1 MSCPFC
7 GHENPAGARFCN
19 DCGERLAAPTT
30 APEPR
35 SYTPRHLV
43 EKILASKSALEGE
56 RKPVTVL
63 FADVARSMELAERVD
78 PEEWHRLLDRLFRIL
93 ADGVHR
99 YEGTINQYTGD
110 GIMALFGAPIAHED
124 HAQRACAAALELARD
139 LGALAEDVRRESGL
153 DFAVRMGLNSGE
165 VVVGRIG
172 DDLRMDYT
180 AQGHVVGLAARV
192 QQLAPP
198 GGISVTE
205 QTAQLA
211 SGFFDLLDRGEQKLK
226 GASVPVRVFDL
237 RGPGPIR
244 SRFDRSRARGFSRFV
259 GREPELALLERALR
273 DAQSGRPTVV
283 LLTAE
288 PGAGKSRLCHE
299 FVERSRGVPLHYAR
313 ALSHGRMLPFHAIVE
328 LARGLFGVDQD
339 ASAAD
344 IRDAVGRGLPSSQP
358 VDPIALAFWL
368 ELLGAPDP
376 ALAPSELEPE
386 ARRTRLFQSLCDLI
400 QARARREP
408 TLLWVEDLHWL
419 DPASEAALEMLTE
432 RLLAP
437 ESAGSRVLLLA
448 TTRPEYRPAWSARVE
463 RLSLAPLAAQDSSTL
478 LDNWLGSDPAL
489 APLRARIEAS
499 ARGNP
504 LFVEEIVRSLV
515 ERGVLRGERG
525 AYAPA
530 APVEEIALPETVQ
543 AVLAARI
550 DRLSQRDKDVLQA
563 AAVVGRDVPTELLR
577 VVVDLPGPDLA
588 ASLERL
594 ATAELLGPAGPPGEC
609 AFRHP
614 LTQEVAY
621 RTQLLDRRRR
631 THGGVARALLA
642 IHGSAAPP
650 HAALLAHHFEEAG
663 EHLEAARWHEHAGRR
678 VARSDPA
685 EGVRHCRRVPQLLA
699 ALPESRETLVLEL
712 TSRIALLEI
721 GRIAGIEER
730 EPRGLFEEARAV
742 AERLGDPR
750 GHAFLLTSYGR
761 LRGLAGDVAQYLAC
775 AERAAELAEGSDDAT
790 LAFEMHAVLAHAQ
803 LAVGRL
809 EPARAIAERALAEL
823 ARLAGLREALGRSTA
838 PAFCR
843 IWWALASAYLGNA
856 AEAQAGL
863 EALLADEKDAGL
875 EALYGTHGFLCEVLR
890 LRGDLAGALAHG
902 RRAAELAEERGSP
915 FSRVEAAAFLGAAE
929 LTAGDVAA
937 ATSTLETALGLAR
950 ARRAAL
956 WYEPRILATLA
967 DAKRATGDRSGARAL
982 LAETRESVERGQ
994 GWRLSACDVEL
1005 ARVRLLASEPVPD
1018 RTAIESA
1025 LESMEAL
1032 ATELGADPYRRM
1044 AELER
1049 ARLAETVTSRGPVLP
1064 HRSRKVRPA
1073 GPPGAG
1079 T

>member
-1 MSCPFC
+1 MSCPSC
-7 GHENPAGARFCN
+7 GQENPAAARFCN
-19 DCGERLAAPTT
+19 GCGARLAAPPATT
-30 APEPR
+30 PEPR

-78 PEEWHRLLDRLFRIL
+78 LEEWHRLLDRLFRIL

-124 HAQRACAAALELARD
+124 HAQRACAAALEMARG
-139 LGALAEDVRRESGL
+139 LGALAEDVRREHGL

-198 GGISVTE
+198 GGVSVTE
-205 QTAQLA
+205 QTARLA
-211 SGFFDLLDRGEQKLK
+211 SGFFDLLDRGEHTLK

-244 SRFDRSRARGFSRFV
+244 SRLEHSRARGFSRFV
-259 GREPELALLERALR
+259 GREGELALLERALR
-273 DAQSGRPTVV
+273 DAQSGRPKVV
-283 LLTAE
+283 LITAE

-299 FVERSRGVPLHYAR
+299 FVERSRGVAVYRAR

-328 LARGLFGVDQD
+328 LGRSLFGVDEG

-344 IRDAVGRGLPSSQP
+344 IRGAVERGLASAPPVGR
-358 VDPIALAFWL
+358 IALAFWL

-386 ARRTRLFQSLCDLI
+386 TRRARLFESLHDLI

-408 TLLWVEDLHWL
+408 TVLWVEDVHWL
-419 DPASEAALEMLTE
+419 DPASEAALEVLTK

-437 ESAGSRVLLLA
+437 ESPDSRALLLA
-448 TTRPEYRPAWSARVE
+448 TARPEYRPAWSARVE
-463 RLSLAPLAAQDSSTL
+463 RLSLAPLASHDSSTL
-478 LDNWLGSDPAL
+478 LDDWLGSDPAL
-489 APLRARIEAS
+489 APLRARIEAR
-499 ARGNP
+499 AGGNP
-504 LFVEEIVRSLV
+504 LFVEEIIRSLV
-515 ERGVLRGERG
+515 ERGLLRGERG
-525 AYAPA
+525 ACSPA
-530 APVEEIALPETVQ
+530 AAVEEIALPETVQ
-543 AVLAARI
+543 AVLASRI

-563 AAVVGRDVPTELLR
+563 AAVVGRDVPTALLR
-577 VVVDLPGPDLA
+577 LVVDLPEPELA
-588 ASLERL
+588 AALERL
-594 ATAELLGPAGPPGEC
+594 RTAELLGPAAHPGEH

-614 LTQEVAY
+614 LTHEVAY
-621 RTQLLDRRRR
+621 RAQLLDRRRR
-631 THGGVARALLA
+631 THAGVARALLA
-642 IHGSAAPP
+642 IHGSAAPTRAP
-650 HAALLAHHFEEAG
+650 LLAHHFEEAG
-663 EHLEAARWHEHAGRR
+663 ERLEAARWHEHAGRR
-678 VARSDPA
+678 IARSDPA
-685 EGVRHCRRVPQLLA
+685 DGARHCRKVTELLA
-699 ALPESRETLVLEL
+699 VLPESRDTLMLEL

-721 GRIAGIEER
+721 GRIAGIEAR
-730 EPRGLFEEARAV
+730 ESQDLFEEARAFV
-742 AERLGDPR
+742 ERLGDR
-750 GHAFLLTSYGR
+750 AGHAFLLTSYGR
-761 LRGLAGDVAQYLAC
+761 LCGLAGDVAQYLAC
-775 AERAAELAEGSDDAT
+775 AERAAELAEGSDDPG
-790 LAFEMHAVLAHAQ
+790 LAFEMLAVLAHAH

-809 EPARAIAERALAEL
+809 DPARAIAERALAEL
-823 ARLAGLREALGRSTA
+823 ARDAELRDALGRSTA

-863 EALLADEKDAGL
+863 ETLLADEKEGGL

-890 LRGDLAGALAHG
+890 LRGDLAAALAHG
-902 RRAAELAEERGSP
+902 RRAVELADERGSP

-929 LTAGDVAA
+929 LAAGDVVT
-937 ATSTLETALGLAR
+937 ATSALEAALGLAR
-950 ARRAAL
+950 TRRTAL

-967 DAKRATGDRSGARAL
+967 DARRAAGDRSGARAL
-982 LAETRESVERGQ
+982 LVEARECIERGR

-1005 ARVRLLASEPVPD
+1005 ARARFLASEPVPD
-1018 RTAIESA
+1018 RTAVEGA
-1025 LESMEAL
+1025 LESLDAL
-1032 ATELGADPYRRM
+1032 AAELGADPYRRM

-1049 ARLAETVTSRGPVLP
+1049 ARLAQTVSVTPR
-1064 HRSRKVRPA
+1064 
-1073 GPPGAG
+1073 
-1079 T
+1079 

>member
-1 MSCPFC
+1 VLCLSCR
-7 GHENPAGARFCN
+7 HENPAGARFCN
-19 DCGERLAAPTT
+19 DCGARLAAPATT
-30 APEPR
+30 PEPR

-63 FADVARSMELAERVD
+63 FADVVRSMELAERVD

-124 HAQRACAAALELARD
+124 HAERACAAALEMARD
-139 LGALAEDVRRESGL
+139 LGALADDVRRESGL
-153 DFAVRMGLNSGE
+153 DLAVRMGLNSGE
-165 VVVGRIG
+165 VVVGQIG

-198 GGISVTE
+198 GGVSVTE
-205 QTAQLA
+205 HTARLA
-211 SGFFDLLDRGEQKLK
+211 SGFFDLFDRGEQNLK

-244 SRFDRSRARGFSRFV
+244 SRLERSRARGFSRFV
-259 GREPELALLERALR
+259 GRARELALLEGALR
-273 DAQSGRPTVV
+273 EAQAGRPKVV
-283 LLTAE
+283 LINGE

-299 FVERSRGVPLHYAR
+299 FVERSRGATLHYAR
-313 ALSHGRMLPFHAIVE
+313 ALSHGRMLPFHAIVQ
-328 LARGLFGVDQD
+328 LARGLFGVDEG

-344 IRDAVGRGLPSSQP
+344 VRRAVGRGLASAHP
-358 VDPIALAFWL
+358 VDATALAFWL

-376 ALAPSELEPE
+376 ARAPSELEPE
-386 ARRTRLFQSLCDLI
+386 ARRARLFRSLRDLI
-400 QARARREP
+400 QARARRELI
-408 TLLWVEDLHWL
+408 LLWVEDLQWL
-419 DPASEAALEMLTE
+419 DPASEAALEMLTGH
-432 RLLAP
+432 LLAP
-437 ESAGSRVLLLA
+437 ESADSSVLLLA
-448 TTRPEYRPAWSARVE
+448 TARPDYRPAWSGRVE
-463 RLSLAPLAAQDSSTL
+463 RFSLVPLASQDCSTL
-478 LDNWLGSDPAL
+478 LDDQVGSDPAL
-489 APLRARIEAS
+489 APLRARIQAR

-504 LFVEEIVRSLV
+504 LFVEEIIRSLV
-515 ERGVLRGERG
+515 ERGALRGERG

-543 AVLAARI
+543 AVLASRI
-550 DRLSQRDKDVLQA
+550 DQLSPRDKDVLQA

-577 VVVDLPGPDLA
+577 VVVDLPEPELA

-594 ATAELLGPAGPPGEC
+594 ATAELLGPGEPPGQR

-614 LTQEVAY
+614 LTHEVAY
-621 RTQLLDRRRR
+621 RTQLRDRRRR
-631 THGGVARALLA
+631 THAGVARALLA
-642 IHGSAAPP
+642 IHGSAALT

-678 VARSDPA
+678 VARNDPA
-685 EGVRHCRRVPQLLA
+685 DGVRHCRRVTELLA
-699 ALPESRETLVLEL
+699 ALPESRETLMLEL
-712 TSRIALLEI
+712 TSRIARLEI

-730 EPRGLFEEARAV
+730 ESQDLFEEARAV
-742 AERLGDPR
+742 AERLGDR
-750 GHAFLLTSYGR
+750 GGHAFLLTSYGR
-761 LRGLAGDVAQYLAC
+761 LCGLAGDVAQYLVC
-775 AERAAELAEGSDDAT
+775 AERAAELAEGSDDAA

-809 EPARAIAERALAEL
+809 DPARAIAARALA
-823 ARLAGLREALGRSTA
+823 GLVGDAKLQEALGRSTA

-843 IWWALASAYLGNA
+843 IWWALANAYLGKA

-863 EALLADEKDAGL
+863 EALLADEKEGGL

-890 LRGDLAGALAHG
+890 LRGDIAGALAHG
-902 RRAAELAEERGSP
+902 RRAVELADERGSP
-915 FSRVEAAAFLGAAE
+915 FSRVEAAVFLGAAA
-929 LTAGDVAA
+929 LAAGDVAQA
-937 ATSTLETALGLAR
+937 ASALETALGLAR
-950 ARRAAL
+950 TRRTAL

-967 DAKRATGDRSGARAL
+967 ETRLAAGDRSGARAL
-982 LAETRESVERGQ
+982 LAEARECVERGR

-1005 ARVRLLASEPVPD
+1005 ARARLLASEPVPD
-1018 RTAIESA
+1018 RTAVESA
-1025 LESMEAL
+1025 LESLNAL
-1032 ATELGADPYRRM
+1032 AAELDADPYRQM

-1049 ARLAETVTSRGPVLP
+1049 ARLAQAISVTPR
-1064 HRSRKVRPA
+1064 
-1073 GPPGAG
+1073 
-1079 T
+1079 